1 MLGASEIRLDTLT
14 VLGSAE
20 TSTVGVQGL
29 VLALVKSVTE
39 KMQPCCK
46 APDIPTPVLSFSM
59 LSVTYHSSSLE
70 VMFLWRGGVGLVFP
84 WLRACYTDTHH
95 IWMAGLVMLWNSPV
109 RNITP
114 SGWSFF
120 PGLCCTFVSFNME
133 LKIHIKP
140 ESIWTFMQPY
150 LASKIT
156 NLGPTS
162 FS

>member
-59 LSVTYHSSSLE
+59 LSVTYHSSIRSLE
-70 VMFLWRGGVGLVFP
+70 VMFLWQGGVRLVFP
-84 WLRACYTDTHH
+84 WLRAFSSLESRCETH
-95 IWMAGLVMLWNSPV
+95 L
-109 RNITP
+109 
-114 SGWSFF
+114 
-120 PGLCCTFVSFNME
+120 
-133 LKIHIKP
+133 
-140 ESIWTFMQPY
+140 
-150 LASKIT
+150 
-156 NLGPTS
+156 
-162 FS
+162 

>member
-59 LSVTYHSSSLE
+59 LSVTYHSSIRSLE
-70 VMFLWRGGVGLVFP
+70 VMFSRQEYWSGLP
-84 WLRACYTDTHH
+84 CPS
-95 IWMAGLVMLWNSPV
+95 LVALP
-109 RNITP
+109 
-114 SGWSFF
+114 
-120 PGLCCTFVSFNME
+120 
-133 LKIHIKP
+133 
-140 ESIWTFMQPY
+140 
-150 LASKIT
+150 
-156 NLGPTS
+156 NLGIEPRYPALQVDSLPSEPPGWLATS
-162 FS
+162 YSLSSLRVGPSYYMYSGCFQNEN